1 MLDIFM
7 NEEPGSGLRE
17 LHAMLNISQLIF
29 HFDTSGRRITIGTEF
44 DRHPIWTNLEV
55 WKQVLQRLV
64 NAKFVEACEKIE
76 KDKQEMIRQEKESGI
91 LGGIL
96 KIFGDDKPV
105 EIKLSGTLKIN
116 KVLAQSIVFNCQ
128 SSFVHYF
135 LGMRLQFDTARELLL
150 HFCKK
155 YELD

>member
-1 MLDIFM
+1 M
-7 NEEPGSGLRE
+7 
-17 LHAMLNISQLIF
+17 
-29 HFDTSGRRITIGTEF
+29 
-44 DRHPIWTNLEV
+44 
-55 WKQVLQRLV
+55 
-64 NAKFVEACEKIE
+64 E
-76 KDKQEMIRQEKESGI
+76 KDKQEMIKQEKESGI

-128 SSFVHYF
+128 SSFVHFF
-135 LGMRLQFDTARELLL
+135 LGMRLQFEAARELLL
-150 HFCKK
+150 FFCKK